1 MAIAKT
7 IIWLSNNDT
16 FSFYYEDYDSDGNLT
31 DSGYNFNDE
40 YSVDMEISSD
50 DGVYLDDIGSYTKDD
65 DGNKNYHTLVR
76 YFQSYPID
84 FNVKNKFTLTI
95 KDGDNETT
103 KEIKLSDFDKDGFYN
118 YSDDDLEYSIYL
130 INKTISFKCKNQN
143 GSKTILNVIIPN
155 YEELFMHTIN
165 RTNEIDFKM
174 FMQINQRKLLEQ
186 GIADVGSKYDSL
198 KNQIDTN
205 TEDIKNNDNSNKNEI
220 EDTINKYIFEL
231 VSVNGNIGSMYAEGV
246 IVAIDGFNGEW
257 KILQQ
262 TVYRNDRKM
271 LLILYSIEG
280 ITENVNKG
288 KKMLVDEKIIRY
300 IRDNE

>member
-40 YSVDMEISSD
+40 YSADMEISSD

-65 DGNKNYHTLVR
+65 DGNKIYHTLVR